1 MIKNKINTAN
11 ANNGINHM
19 YIYKIY
25 KQGLPTIVSKTLYLY
40 IYTSNLTK

>member
-1 MIKNKINTAN
+1 
-11 ANNGINHM
+11 M

-40 IYTSNLTK
+40 IYTSSVTKEINTICKY